1 MKIARN
7 IAITIICVMLG
18 VMLALQY
25 KSVNANQSLA
35 AYENMRLEEL
45 KSELIKLQNQ
55 KDSLQDRVRELEAEN
70 QKYASAKVGSSEA
83 VQQIQNS
90 LTKARVFAGLETVKG
105 KGLIVVLD
113 NNGLV
118 EVQDYD
124 LLDVINELRAAGA
137 QAISLNE
144 ERIVAMTEIRTAS
157 PYIMVN
163 GKPLSA
169 PYTIKAISDPDNLER
184 SLSML
189 GGVVDTLKGDYHINV
204 TLKKS
209 DEIIIGKFVDDG
221 TTIKTNLLEPVN

>member
-7 IAITIICVMLG
+7 LAITIICVLLG
-18 VMLALQY
+18 IMLALQY

-35 AYENMRLEEL
+35 AYENMRLEDL

-55 KDSLQDRVRELEAEN
+55 KDSLQNRVSELEAEN

-83 VQQIQNS
+83 VQQIQSS
-90 LTKARVFAGLETVKG
+90 LTKARIFAGLETVKG

-124 LLDVINELRAAGA
+124 LLDVVNELRAAGA
-137 QAISLNE
+137 QAISLND
-144 ERIVAMTEIRTAS
+144 ERIVAMTEIRSAT

-163 GKPLSA
+163 GKPITA
-169 PYTIKAISDPDNLER
+169 PYTIEAISDPDDLER
-184 SLSML
+184 SLTML
-189 GGVVDTLKGDYHINV
+189 GGVVDKLKDDYHINI
-204 TLKKS
+204 TIKKS
-209 DEIIIGKFVDDG
+209 DEIIIEKFVDDG
-221 TTIKTNLLEPVN
+221 TTIKTNLLDPVD